1 MRALALNHV
10 SIPSPD
16 PDASARWW
24 QEVFEMDELP
34 SPNFGFA
41 VRWLRL
47 GDLELHFFESH
58 GRPEPGQHF
67 GIVVDDY
74 EEAYRRLKAIE
85 ARDEG
90 TRFAF
95 VYELPGGEVQMYF
108 RDPFGNLVEIDHPD
122 LSSLD
127 RSVFGDDLK
136 VLADEQPQDGENL
149 KARLFLKARATA
161 RV

>member
-1 MRALALNHV
+1 M
-10 SIPSPD
+10 
-16 PDASARWW
+16 
-24 QEVFEMDELP
+24 EELP

-47 GDLELHFFESH
+47 GDLELHFFESTQI
-58 GRPEPGQHF
+58 PEPGQHF
-67 GIVVDDY
+67 GIEVDDY

-90 TRFAF
+90 TRFAY

-108 RDPFGNLVEIDHPD
+108 RDPFGNLVEIDLPD

-127 RSVFGDDLK
+127 RSVFGDDFR
-136 VLADEQPQDGENL
+136 VLAEEQPQDDENL
-149 KARLFLKARATA
+149 RERLFLEP
-161 RV
+161 RVASRT